1 MDGGRERGGGDGWR
15 TELERWMEDGRIEA
29 GWQTEACSDGQ
40 TDGRRN
46 GGVDRQEAPS
56 VCTGVVV
63 FNGPMFD

>member
-1 MDGGRERGGGDGWR
+1 
-15 TELERWMEDGRIEA
+15 MEDGRIEA